1 MRHLTATS
9 DPSGTPPCQLTL
21 PELLLHALVIEREA
35 AHRYQELANMMKQAG
50 NRKVSKIFAKMADI
64 ESEHAAIIDAQ
75 IKGRQ
80 LPVLT
85 PSQYTWS
92 GPEAPENTD
101 SHRLFHLMTPAQ
113 AMKLA
118 LDNEKRAFEFYADV
132 VDDNADESVCELA
145 AEFAAEE
152 RQHIAWVEGWLEEVE
167 SGNDR
172 R

>member
-1 MRHLTATS
+1 MRHLPATS
-9 DPSGTPPCQLTL
+9 DSPGTPACQLTL

-35 AHRYQELANMMKQAG
+35 VHRYRELANMMQQAG
-50 NRKVSKIFAKMADI
+50 NRKVSKIFARMADI
-64 ESEHAAIIDAQ
+64 ESEHAESIDAQ

-85 PSQYTWS
+85 PSQFTWP

-101 SHRLFHLMTPAQ
+101 SNRLFHLMTPAQ
-113 AMKLA
+113 AMQLA

-132 VDDNADESVCELA
+132 VDDNKDESVCELA

-152 RQHIAWVEGWLEEVE
+152 RQHIAWVEGWLEEVQAD
-167 SGNDR
+167 SDR